1 MQHCAAQAEEAH
13 TFEEVIT
20 EITAKRSEVLFG
32 DALLVWTGNDEQL
45 HLEAL
50 YFQLEDL
57 APQRILT
64 ERLVASIGMR
74 HGATQAEE
82 VQTFEEVIT
91 EITANRSE
99 VLFGDALLVWA

>member
-20 EITAKRSEVLFG
+20 EITAKRAEVLFG
-32 DALLVWTGNDEQL
+32 EALLGWTGNDVQL

-64 ERLVASIGMR
+64 DSLLASIGMR

-82 VQTFEEVIT
+82 AHTSKEVIT
-91 EITANRSE
+91 EIAAERSE
-99 VLFGDALLVWA
+99 VLFGDALLV